1 MANINIDSDIQYYT
15 APLEERIEELE
26 EKLKSQMQDVDDEL
40 MTLTHQITGLLAL
53 LKSIGD

>member
-1 MANINIDSDIQYYT
+1 MANINVDSDIQYYT

-26 EKLKSQMQDVDDEL
+26 DKLKSQMQDVDDEL